1 MGFPSVITREAGTS
15 PTRRRSGRRL
25 SGSHVVIG
33 VVALLAFALNYLALQ
48 DRDATVMVAVAARPL
63 AAGSLLVPDDVRLVP
78 VASDFAGVG
87 SMLTEA
93 ELAGREGWVLD
104 RPVAA
109 DGVIDEGMLVEPS
122 APSGLRAMSIPVD
135 VEHAV
140 GGGLGPGDRIDI
152 ISTADGESTFVVTD
166 VGVLSVADQSTAVLG
181 GIGAFHIV
189 VAVDAEQAL
198 SLARALADDEFE
210 VIRSTGAPP
219 VEGRDGA

>member
-25 SGSHVVIG
+25 SGSHIVIG
-33 VVALLAFALNYLALQ
+33 VLALLAFALNYLALQ
-48 DRDATVMVAVAARPL
+48 DRDATVLVAVADQPL
-63 AAGSLLVPDDVRLVP
+63 AAGSLLVLDDLRLVP
-78 VASDFAGVG
+78 VASDFAGVD

-93 ELAGREGWVLD
+93 ELVSRDGWVLD

-109 DGVIDEGMLVEPS
+109 DGVIEEGMLVEPG

-135 VEHAV
+135 IEHAV

-152 ISTADGESTFVVTD
+152 ISTADDESIFVVTD
-166 VGVLSVADQSTAVLG
+166 VAVLSVADRSAAVLG

-198 SLARALADDEFE
+198 SLAGAIADGEFE
-210 VIRSTGAPP
+210 VVRSTGARP
-219 VEGRDGA
+219 VEESEGA

>member
-1 MGFPSVITREAGTS
+1 
-15 PTRRRSGRRL
+15 
-25 SGSHVVIG
+25 

-93 ELAGREGWVLD
+93 ELADRDGWVLD